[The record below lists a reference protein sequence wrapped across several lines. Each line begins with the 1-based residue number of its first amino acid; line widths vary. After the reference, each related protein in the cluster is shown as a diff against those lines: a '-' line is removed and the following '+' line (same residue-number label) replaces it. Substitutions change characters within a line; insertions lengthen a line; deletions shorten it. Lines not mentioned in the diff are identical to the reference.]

1 MRSFLAGLLLAGPLL
16 PIVTAPAGAQTPPPD
31 SARVSDYAE
40 DALDDLERSAGDA
53 EQLAG
58 RLTALAEHPLD
69 VNAASAGELAR
80 VPAFSP
86 FAARNVVRERV
97 RRNGY
102 DRLADLRAAEGVTAA
117 VLAQARPYLTAGPTG
132 SANGRFPETP
142 SLGDITGGMEFDVMQ
157 RYTRRLDLGDGYEAR
172 PVPQPDGDT
181 ARVAPFLGRP
191 GRLYTRLRA
200 RYERRVSLALT
211 FDKDPG
217 ERFTWDPDTGTYG
230 YDHVSGHVAI
240 HDFGRLKTL
249 VAGDFTAE
257 FGQGT
262 LLWSSMTFGKGRNP
276 VRSIAR
282 SSGGLDPYGS
292 TEENRFFR
300 GLGATVRLTS
310 RLDASAFFSRRTLD
324 ATRARPDT
332 SLPGVGPDA
341 SAQVTTLAESGLH
354 RTAGELAKKDA
365 LGETLGGGALAFSGE
380 SFHIGAA
387 GYHARFDA
395 PLRPDTAR
403 LFRRFDFRGDRATAA
418 SVYAQVFAGS
428 DYYFFGEAARTPGG
442 AVGGVGGATATFSR
456 FAEATVLARHYP
468 RDFHSLHGYSF
479 GERSGAPQ
487 NETGFYA
494 GLRLKPAR
502 RWTLKGY
509 FDLYRFPWVRFAVG
523 RPSSGYDARLI
534 AEHAPRDWLS
544 WYVQLRSE
552 TREGGADLLDAAG
565 RPLDGLIEETRQ
577 SARLHVDYRFSERL
591 RLRSRIEGARYV
603 ERGPQ
608 FSDNDFGAQRGTDY
622 GVILYQDVR
631 FKPFDGLRLDARLA
645 FFDTDSYGARVY
657 AYENDLLY
665 SFAVPA
671 YSGTGRRFYL
681 LARWAPTDR
690 ITLEAKYGAT
700 RFRGVETIGSGY
712 GEIDGPRRRGVR
724 AQVRFQF

>member
-1 MRSFLAGLLLAGPLL
+1 
-16 PIVTAPAGAQTPPPD
+16 
-31 SARVSDYAE
+31 
-40 DALDDLERSAGDA
+40 
-53 EQLAG
+53 
-58 RLTALAEHPLD
+58 
-69 VNAASAGELAR
+69 
-80 VPAFSP
+80 
-86 FAARNVVRERV
+86 VRERV

-102 DRLADLRAAEGVTAA
+102 DRLADLRATEGVTAD
-117 VLAQARPYLTAGPTG
+117 VLAQARPYLTIGAAASDG
-132 SANGRFPETP
+132 GRFPDVP
-142 SLGDITGGMEFDVMQ
+142 SLGEITDDLEFDLMQ

-172 PVPQPDGDT
+172 PVPLPGGDT
-181 ARVAPFLGRP
+181 ARAAPFRGRP
-191 GRLYTRLRA
+191 ARLYTRIRA

-211 FDKDPG
+211 FEKDPG
-217 ERFTWDPDTGTYG
+217 ERFAWEPERQTYG
-230 YDHVSGHVAI
+230 YDHVSGHAAI
-240 HDFGRLKTL
+240 HDFGRIKTL

-300 GLGATVRLTS
+300 GLGATVRLTP
-310 RLDASAFFSRRTLD
+310 RLEASAFLSRRTLD
-324 ATRARPDT
+324 ASRARPDT
-332 SLPGVGPDA
+332 SLPQSGSDA
-341 SAQVTTLAESGLH
+341 SARITTLAESGLH
-354 RTAGELAKKDA
+354 RTTNELAKKDV
-365 LGETLGGGALAFSGE
+365 LGETLAGGALEYDGDAFRL
-380 SFHIGAA
+380 GAA
-387 GYHARFDA
+387 AYHARFDE

-403 LFRRFDFRGDRATAA
+403 LFRRFDFRGDRGTAA
-418 SVYAQVFAGS
+418 SVYGQLFAGS
-428 DYYFFGEAARTPGG
+428 DYFFFGEAARTPGG
-442 AVGGVGGATATFSR
+442 AMGGVAGATARFSR

-468 RDFHSLHGYSF
+468 KDFHSLHGYGF
-479 GERSGAPQ
+479 GERSGASQ

-494 GLRLKPAR
+494 GLRLHPAR

-534 AEHAPRDWLS
+534 AEHTPRDWLS

-552 TREGGADLLDAAG
+552 TRDGGADLLDDAG
-565 RPLDGLIEETRQ
+565 RPLAGLVAETRQ
-577 SARLHVDYRFSERL
+577 SARLHLDYEFSDRL
-591 RLRSRIEGARYV
+591 RLRSRIEGVRYA
-603 ERGPQ
+603 EDGPR
-608 FSDNDFGAQRGTDY
+608 FPDRDEFGAQRGADY

-631 FKPFDGLRLDARLA
+631 FEPFDGLRLDARLA

-671 YSGTGRRFYL
+671 YSGTGRRFYV

-690 ITLEAKYGAT
+690 LTLEAKYGAT

-712 GEIDGPRRRGVR
+712 GEIDGNRRRGVR
-724 AQVRFQF
+724 AQVRLTF